1 MAFCSIAEQCLAA
14 LMFIGALNVVW
25 CWIPSATYRMET
37 FLSLYFRETGG
48 SVGFWFLQ
56 IILGTGGRLASCQWQ
71 LPGGCTVIR
80 LSLCSSATV
89 SGKWNREQLLRVS
102 ECTQGV
108 GIEVVAVCPMS
119 SCLLSFFLKV
129 VFHIWRALFQVFA
142 ADLAVVAFLGLS
154 PKWKALHF
162 AGTVVTGLFSRK
174 EPDLHE
180 GACFAGI

>member
-89 SGKWNREQLLRVS
+89 SGKWNREQFLRVS

-119 SCLLSFFLKV
+119 SCLLSFFKGSLSHLKSSLSSLCSWSGSGC
-129 VFHIWRALFQVFA
+129 FLRAFPKMEGFA
-142 ADLAVVAFLGLS
+142 FCRNCCYRSLQS
-154 PKWKALHF
+154 
-162 AGTVVTGLFSRK
+162 
-174 EPDLHE
+174 
-180 GACFAGI
+180 